1 MSTSTKRT
9 TSAECIIKCS
19 FPEINRKTPMLLIT
33 QKALTTSQSL
43 ELTNLLQG
51 FACGVSLHVKWK
63 SFRKLKNELV
73 CSRFY
78 SSLFYRSHTQLF
90 GKCQDSNRV
99 NLYMPPHLLQC
110 IYNVL
115 VSRQSSS
122 SFMILGILA
131 IVVTFPSCCSET
143 PLRLL
148 CTICAENL
156 KWTWVPWSTKC
167 LCNDLSGQMC
177 SIAKM
182 SAYIK
187 IRFLLLKF
195 WSERIDANN
204 NKGNKR

>member
-1 MSTSTKRT
+1 
-9 TSAECIIKCS
+9 
-19 FPEINRKTPMLLIT
+19 MLLIT

-43 ELTNLLQG
+43 ELTNLLQE

-63 SFRKLKNELV
+63 SYELV
-73 CSRFY
+73 YSRFY

-99 NLYMPPHLLQC
+99 KLYMPPHLLQC

-177 SIAKM
+177 LIVKIST
-182 SAYIK
+182 YIK

-195 WSERIDANN
+195 WSERIYANN
-204 NKGNKR
+204 NKENKR